1 MWNATQSP
9 ADPSESLVAS
19 TLRSLI
25 TLGVRLTLG
34 EDELRACVGAAATRQ
49 LFDLFGRTPSVIKLR
64 RVEAT
69 SDSDGSAGDCVA
81 FHTDHSLQTMQV
93 PLNDD
98 YEGGQLC
105 WVVDGRLEVPHRPA
119 GSATI
124 HMGHVVHGVT
134 AMTRGCRYGL
144 FLCELPVDPSPLR
157 PRPRVVDLQY
167 LVTGADEQL
176 RFFEQAL
183 EFLSRASDD
192 ELRSYVDEYRSFL
205 IRSAKGAGNP
215 SFEVEVVWRAH
226 LLSPVAYAKDCD
238 EILEAAGLE
247 PQLIDHCPQPVEVY
261 ICRPPTTAAVSDV
274 NEVETTWRDGLV
286 AAVRRQWRFMQQM
299 DNLRR
304 TFASSSPLHT
314 SSGVSDALAAEL
326 QPYRLFL
333 QDAASAEKNLPVPS
347 LTLDLVWHT
356 HMLHAQKYSAEC
368 AHLCGRLI
376 DHDDSAEHQ
385 GK

>member
-1 MWNATQSP
+1 
-9 ADPSESLVAS
+9 
-19 TLRSLI
+19 
-25 TLGVRLTLG
+25 
-34 EDELRACVGAAATRQ
+34 
-49 LFDLFGRTPSVIKLR
+49 
-64 RVEAT
+64 
-69 SDSDGSAGDCVA
+69 VA
-81 FHTDHSLQTMQV
+81 FHTDRSTQTMQV

-105 WVVDGRLEVPHRPA
+105 WAVDGRLEVPHRPA

-134 AMTRGCRYGL
+134 AMTTGCRYSL

-167 LVTGADEQL
+167 LLTGADKQL
-176 RFFEQAL
+176 GFFEQAL

-192 ELRSYVDEYRSFL
+192 ELRSYVGEYRSFL
-205 IRSAKGAGNP
+205 IQSAKGAGNP
-215 SFEVEVVWRAH
+215 SFGVEVVWRAH
-226 LLSPVAYAKDCD
+226 LLSPVAYAKDCAD
-238 EILEAAGLE
+238 ILEAAGLE

-261 ICRPPTTAAVSDV
+261 ICRPPTTATVSDV

-286 AAVRRQWRFMQQM
+286 AAVRRQRRFMQQV
-299 DNLRR
+299 DHLRR

-314 SSGVSDALAAEL
+314 SSGAWDALVAEEL

-356 HMLHAQKYSAEC
+356 HMLHPQRYSAEC
-368 AHLCGRLI
+368 AQLCGRLI
-376 DHDDSAEHQ
+376 DHDDSVEHQ